1 MTPHSILIVDSD
13 TRAAQV
19 TGALI
24 TRSLPDATL
33 RVEPTPERGWVSF
46 QQDHPD
52 VLIIDPSMNSPAGVQ
67 LIRRIKGGQPAAWI
81 IVLTSSPTPAL
92 RRRMSDLGVDV
103 YLEKSAPLEQLIA
116 QLERISSGSTLDSQ
130 HIDGYSR
137 EYTGPPEG

>member
-24 TRSLPDATL
+24 SRSLPDATL
-33 RVEPTPERGWVSF
+33 RVEPTPERGWASF

-67 LIRRIKGGQPAAWI
+67 LIRRIKGGQPAAWV

-103 YLEKSAPLEQLIA
+103 YLEKSAPLEQLLA
-116 QLERISSGSTLDSQ
+116 QLERISSSALDSKRA
-130 HIDGYSR
+130 DGYSR
-137 EYTGPPEG
+137 ECTGLPEG